1 MLLGILTA
9 VLVSYVGPV
18 RGYLAQRAEL
28 ATQRA
33 ALADL
38 REQRDM
44 LRDQVTAI
52 SRDEVL
58 ERRARELGL
67 ALPGERTYVVRG
79 LPPPAAA
86 AAEPEGDEGGGPFG
100 WVPFVRVG
108 GPAAG

>member
-1 MLLGILTA
+1 MLLGIVTA

-18 RGYLAQRAEL
+18 RGYLAQRTEL
-28 ATQRA
+28 ASQRA

-38 REQRDM
+38 RERRDH
-44 LRDQVTAI
+44 LSEQLTAI
-52 SRDEVL
+52 SRPEVL

-79 LPPPAAA
+79 LPPPAGTTAV
-86 AAEPEGDEGGGPFG
+86 PEEDDGDGLLG

-108 GPAAG
+108 APVPG